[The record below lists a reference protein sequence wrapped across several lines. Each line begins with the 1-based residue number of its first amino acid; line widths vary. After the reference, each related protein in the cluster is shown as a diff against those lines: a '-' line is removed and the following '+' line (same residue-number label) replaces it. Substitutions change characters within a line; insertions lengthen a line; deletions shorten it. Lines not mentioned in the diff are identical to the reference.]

1 MFVGTT
7 FQSYNLRFLIFLI
20 VIPIFIINDRRFLM
34 SVMQA
39 KINTCVVLETVFL
52 RPDRGFEST
61 QLGGS
66 GWRFTGFAIFYKIET
81 KYYAWLNNKY
91 YAFD

>member
-39 KINTCVVLETVFL
+39 KINTCVVLASVFL
-52 RPDRGFEST
+52 RLDRGFEST

-66 GWRFTGFAIFYKIET
+66 GWRFIAMQQICEDRVLSFF
-81 KYYAWLNNKY
+81 
-91 YAFD
+91 